1 MGIKATLVCTERKE
15 NSQFVNRTHFPRW
28 INCVSRLSAAACL
41 PGGGMCGGIKKELQN
56 GFNLSSSHRKAVNG
70 ILLVVEVLRVG
81 GVTLS
86 TFRGRISITWMHGSI
101 SDHALRLSKS
111 WLMIADGALKEG
123 KTTLIVRLI
132 KS

>member
-1 MGIKATLVCTERKE
+1 M
-15 NSQFVNRTHFPRW
+15 F
-28 INCVSRLSAAACL
+28 
-41 PGGGMCGGIKKELQN
+41 GGIKKELQN

-70 ILLVVEVLRVG
+70 IPLVVEVLRVG

-86 TFRGRISITWMHGSI
+86 TFRGGISTTWMH
-101 SDHALRLSKS
+101 DHALRLSKS

-123 KTTLIVRLI
+123 KTTLIVRII